1 MLVHMRNVLNCEL
14 LLVEGGPAT
23 YAAFYKEGCVDEVFL
38 TIGPVIV
45 AGEDTLSLVSGKN
58 AFSPETVPHLELV
71 SSIPNMETSEV
82 YLRYRMK

>member
-1 MLVHMRNVLNCEL
+1 M
-14 LLVEGGPAT
+14 
-23 YAAFYKEGCVDEVFL
+23 FL

-58 AFSPETVPHLELV
+58 AFLPETVPHLELV

-82 YLRYRMK
+82 YLRYRMKQL